1 MNMSRGCWL
10 LHLLMVWCS
19 LERDANAFGVT
30 ITQVSPVGDPIEG
43 NVVEL
48 RCQASGL
55 ITGYIIEWTRMEDS
69 QEVSIA
75 RNGISVDSRFKL
87 CLTSSGAQFRF
98 ETLVFNATKQDTA
111 VIYGCRVRDS
121 IGLSSTVLVE
131 AQSLSFT
138 VLYFPS
144 AIYPICIPN
153 GPFTV
158 QEGAT
163 VNMSC
168 TTENGNPSVTMQII
182 ASSVVYVWDYD
193 RATEEQK
200 SLLELNVTAADDG
213 GSYQCKINPD
223 STGSTPFTG
232 MNRSCTIGPITVCQM
247 TTENT
252 PDVNTQTT
260 PDLSNN
266 PTTVPQSNTPDPDET
281 TAKPP
286 DDTTTMVSPPTTSF
300 PIAIIA
306 GAAGGGGLLVVLLII
321 VLILYLCKC
330 GCFKKD
336 KQHPTLWQTN
346 VPLTES
352 NDHNEPWGK
361 HSGSIGQDV
370 EEMREINPTPDFIQE
385 PETENALEMKE
396 METAVGG
403 DVVYAQPRKKST
415 SKEQN
420 KDEIGR
426 PQGTDATGVDA
437 EDAGAEVDETGGD
450 ESPPVYGKV
459 QKTKNKPQHKDD
471 RIYEDD
477 HAEVWQSTDPP
488 PGLIEDNYTEI
499 PNMTAIDPG
508 LKPTA
513 VVKPVVHPTVSKPE
527 DDLQSSPHSN
537 DGVSPSVG
545 DKPIIKKFQPKD
557 RSVSQP
563 PRGGS
568 NPARATSSAEQPQ
581 SPDDWSHPIEQHGH
595 TPQDDPN
602 EEARYAEV
610 SHNYAKPHEA
620 VTPDDHNDITYA
632 ELDLNPPTSDAMPQP
647 QEEQTLYAS
656 IVMD

>member
-1 MNMSRGCWL
+1 MTMSRGCWL
-10 LHLLMVWCS
+10 LHLLLVWCS
-19 LERDANAFGVT
+19 LERLVCVNAQMVT
-30 ITQVSPVGDPIEG
+30 ITKASPVGDPVEG
-43 NVVEL
+43 NPVEL
-48 RCQASGL
+48 RCQATNLTAGN
-55 ITGYIIEWTRMEDS
+55 IIEWTRMETR
-69 QEVSIA
+69 EFSIA
-75 RNGISVDSRFKL
+75 RNGMILDYRYTLSTS
-87 CLTSSGAQFRF
+87 TSSGAQNKVEIITF
-98 ETLVFNATKQDTA
+98 LATKEDTA
-111 VIYGCRVRDS
+111 VVYGCRVRDS
-121 IGLSSTVLVE
+121 VETNSTSVVE
-131 AQSLSFT
+131 AQPLSFT

-144 AIYPICIPN
+144 AMYPICIPD

-158 QEGAT
+158 QEGTT

-168 TTENGNPSVTMQII
+168 TTEIGNPPVQKQILT
-182 ASSVVYVWDYD
+182 SSVVYAWDYD
-193 RATEEQK
+193 RDTKEQIR
-200 SLLELNVTAADDG
+200 SLQLSVTGNNDG
-213 GSYQCKINPD
+213 GSYQCQINPD

-232 MNRSCTIGPITVCQM
+232 MNRSCTIGPITVVPM

-252 PDVNTQTT
+252 PNSNT
-260 PDLSNN
+260 PIASDLSNN
-266 PTTVPQSNTPDPDET
+266 PTTVPPSTTPDLNEA
-281 TAKPP
+281 TAWP
-286 DDTTTMVSPPTTSF
+286 DDTTTTVSPPTTSF

-306 GAAGGGGLLVVLLII
+306 GAAGGGGLLIVLLII
-321 VLILYLCKC
+321 LLILYLCKC

-352 NDHNEPWGK
+352 NDHHEPWGK

-370 EEMREINPTPDFIQE
+370 EKMREINPTPGFIEE
-385 PETENALEMKE
+385 PETENALEMKD
-396 METAVGG
+396 METSAGG

-420 KDEIGR
+420 KDKIGR
-426 PQGTDATGVDA
+426 PQGTGATGVDA
-437 EDAGAEVDETGGD
+437 EDAGAEVDETGGG
-450 ESPPVYGKV
+450 ESPPDGKV
-459 QKTKNKPQHKDD
+459 QKTKNKPQHKEE
-471 RIYEDD
+471 RMSEDD
-477 HAEVWQSTDPP
+477 HAELWQSTDPP

-563 PRGGS
+563 QRGGC
-568 NPARATSSAEQPQ
+568 NPNRATSSAEQPQ
-581 SPDDWSHPIEQHGH
+581 STDDWSPPIEQHGH

-610 SHNYAKPHEA
+610 SHNYAQPHEA
-620 VTPDDHNDITYA
+620 TTPDDHHDITYA
-632 ELDLNPPTSDAMPQP
+632 ELDLNPPTSDAKPQP
-647 QEEQTLYAS
+647 KEDQTLYAS